1 LVIKA
6 EKGNGVKQ
14 DSKPIKANEPQ
25 NAVKSE
31 KSEKSEK
38 MAYTPCMSFFYYS
51 FHPSP

>member
-6 EKGNGVKQ
+6 KKGNGVMQ

-25 NAVKSE
+25 NAV